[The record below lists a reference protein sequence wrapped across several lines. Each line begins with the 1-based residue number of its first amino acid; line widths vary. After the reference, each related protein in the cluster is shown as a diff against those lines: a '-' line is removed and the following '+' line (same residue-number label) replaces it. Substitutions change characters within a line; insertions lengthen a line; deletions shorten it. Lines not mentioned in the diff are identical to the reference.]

1 MLDKRKLIRLILRED
16 LILKHD
22 VILPLV
28 DNLVFKFVSIGSK
41 RRIILAYKEYRQN
54 GWVPKNV
61 SSLIILANYRT
72 KAKIRKILTE
82 GNLKMPIE
90 FKSSIFNDATLQ
102 VALQDL
108 KKFGFANFGKILD
121 NQILFELEKLN
132 DESVFTRS
140 GQKANFPDTNI
151 GHIWYVDPKVV
162 LENLGIQK
170 LILDSFW
177 KQIADS
183 YLNSPTK
190 ISAIRCWHSFPQPK
204 DKGLGPENWHID
216 AGDGLNFIKFF
227 VLLTNVDKTNGPTSL
242 VPISSLN
249 LPRKFFTGRRFS
261 NREIAQ
267 LLKKYNTQEILAV
280 GELGTV
286 YAIDTR
292 LIHRGTPVE
301 TGHRFLVNWTVKTDK
316 FGNIEDE
323 KYLLKPQNLL
333 HTRSDLFMN
342 TISQV

>member
-1 MLDKRKLIRLILRED
+1 MLDKLKLTRLILRED

-28 DNLVFKFVSIGSK
+28 DNLVFKLISIGSK
-41 RRIILAYKEYRQN
+41 RRIIRFYKEYRQN
-54 GWVPKNV
+54 GQVPKNI
-61 SSLIILANYRT
+61 SSVIILANYRT

-82 GNLKMPIE
+82 GKLEMPIE
-90 FKSSIFNDATLQ
+90 FKSSIFHEATLKA
-102 VALQDL
+102 ALQDL
-108 KKFGFANFGKILD
+108 NKFGFANFGKIPD
-121 NQILFELEKLN
+121 NQILIELEKLSS
-132 DESVFTRS
+132 ESVFTRS
-140 GQKANFPDTNI
+140 GQKAKSPDTNI
-151 GHIWYVDPKVV
+151 GHIWHVDPKVV
-162 LENLGIQK
+162 LDNLGIQK
-170 LILDSFW
+170 LILDGFW

-183 YLNSPTK
+183 YLNSSTK
-190 ISAIRCWHSFPQPK
+190 ISSIRSWHSFPQPN
-204 DKGLGPENWHID
+204 DKGLGPENWHVD

-227 VLLTNVDKTNGPTSL
+227 VLLTSVDKTNGPTSL

-267 LLKKYNTQEILAV
+267 LLKKYNTKELLAL

-301 TGHRFLVNWTVKTDK
+301 TGHRFLVNWTVNTDR
-316 FGNIEDE
+316 FGNTGDE

-333 HTRSDLFMN
+333 HTRPELFIN
-342 TISQV
+342 KIA